1 LVVEAV
7 VGQDFQVFVG
17 LKAVAEAR
25 YSSGPILQLH
35 QERFYQ

>member
-1 LVVEAV
+1 LAAEAV
-7 VGQDFQVFVG
+7 VAQDLQAFVG
-17 LKAVAEAR
+17 PKAAEAAQ